1 MKKLIGD
8 KNFYKKVF
16 AVAIPIMLQN
26 GISNFVSL
34 LDNIMVGRLGT
45 EEMSGVSIV
54 NQLIFVFFLC
64 LFGAIG
70 GIGIFTA
77 QYAGQKNDEG
87 IRHTFRF
94 KVILGLIILA
104 IFSILFITMDSQLIS
119 LYLHEGS
126 KEGDLQATLAYGKEY
141 MAVMLIGFVPIV
153 LEMVYS
159 STMREC
165 GETVI
170 PMVASVIAVFVNLFF
185 NYVLIFG
192 NFGAPA
198 MGVVGAAVATNISRF
213 LQVAIVMV
221 YTHTHAKKFTYITGM
236 YRTLKVPYDLI
247 RKMMYM
253 ATPLVFN
260 ETLWAAGIAI
270 QTQIYSARG
279 LSVVAGLNINSTIY
293 NVFNIAFIAKGDAV
307 AIIVG
312 QLLGAGE
319 LDEAKDTAYKIIS
332 FSTVMC
338 IVVGTVLY
346 LFAPVFPR
354 IYNTSEEV
362 MDIAAG
368 IIRVSAI
375 MMPVSGFLHAT
386 YFTIRSGGKTF
397 ITFLFDSVFLWVVS
411 VPVAYVLIYHTGVSI
426 FFAFFV
432 VEGTNIVKSFIG
444 WLIMKSGVWMQN
456 IVEEH

>member
-293 NVFNIAFIAKGDAV
+293 NVFNIAFIAMGDAV

>member
-8 KNFYKKVF
+8 KKFYKKVF

-293 NVFNIAFIAKGDAV
+293 NVFNIAFIAMGDAV